1 MGVVE
6 LESTTSTM
14 STWRSNQLSY
24 TPSFQI
30 ENSIYYTIV
39 SRKVKHVFRKMRK
52 KGKRH
57 KPPLTIQTIPGQRIQ
72 AGNMVR
78 GAGLEPAC
86 LTAKD
91 PKSFVSANFTSR
103 A

>member
-1 MGVVE
+1 
-6 LESTTSTM
+6 M

-52 KGKRH
+52 KGGAAGGNRGER
-57 KPPLTIQTIPGQRIQ
+57 TDTAGRPGPT
-72 AGNMVR
+72 ASNGKMVR

>member
-1 MGVVE
+1 M
-6 LESTTSTM
+6 SYKTM
-14 STWRSNQLSY
+14 LKQGQKKKEKDPFL
-24 TPSFQI
+24 
-30 ENSIYYTIV
+30 
-39 SRKVKHVFRKMRK
+39 RK
-52 KGKRH
+52 K
-57 KPPLTIQTIPGQRIQ
+57 
-72 AGNMVR
+72 VR

>member
-1 MGVVE
+1 MIGDAA
-6 LESTTSTM
+6 T
-14 STWRSNQLSY
+14 
-24 TPSFQI
+24 
-30 ENSIYYTIV
+30 
-39 SRKVKHVFRKMRK
+39 VK
-52 KGKRH
+52 
-57 KPPLTIQTIPGQRIQ
+57 
-72 AGNMVR
+72 MVR

>member
-1 MGVVE
+1 MGGGAARFGV
-6 LESTTSTM
+6 
-14 STWRSNQLSY
+14 
-24 TPSFQI
+24 
-30 ENSIYYTIV
+30 
-39 SRKVKHVFRKMRK
+39 
-52 KGKRH
+52 
-57 KPPLTIQTIPGQRIQ
+57 Q
-72 AGNMVR
+72 AGGKGNRPVFEREKVVRGAGPRADGRKRENRSFPEREKVVR

>member
-1 MGVVE
+1 
-6 LESTTSTM
+6 M
-14 STWRSNQLSY
+14 STAKNRKTY
-24 TPSFQI
+24 FFD
-30 ENSIYYTIV
+30 SILCEY
-39 SRKVKHVFRKMRK
+39 K
-52 KGKRH
+52 
-57 KPPLTIQTIPGQRIQ
+57 
-72 AGNMVR
+72 MVR

>member
-1 MGVVE
+1 MG
-6 LESTTSTM
+6 LFS
-14 STWRSNQLSY
+14 LFY
-24 TPSFQI
+24 PL
-30 ENSIYYTIV
+30 
-39 SRKVKHVFRKMRK
+39 KV
-52 KGKRH
+52 
-57 KPPLTIQTIPGQRIQ
+57 
-72 AGNMVR
+72 VR

>member
-1 MGVVE
+1 MKQM
-6 LESTTSTM
+6 SYKTM
-14 STWRSNQLSY
+14 PGEGTL
-24 TPSFQI
+24 
-30 ENSIYYTIV
+30 
-39 SRKVKHVFRKMRK
+39 KK
-52 KGKRH
+52 KGKNGPFFG
-57 KPPLTIQTIPGQRIQ
+57 KKL
-72 AGNMVR
+72 VR